1 MIDPPAN
8 EEKAV
13 SVCIQAGI
21 IPVMI
26 TATTNSQQK
35 AIAKQLH
42 NHLRQ
47 RRYLEWNKMAALSE
61 KSFQI
66 VVACLCVSTLNKKL
80 KIIKALQS
88 KDQFC
93 SDDR

>member
-1 MIDPPAN
+1 MIDPPEN

-13 SVCIQAGI
+13 SACIQAESSSNDYRHHEL
-21 IPVMI
+21 
-26 TATTNSQQK
+26 TAK

-66 VVACLCVSTLNKKL
+66 VVACLCVSTLNKN
-80 KIIKALQS
+80 
-88 KDQFC
+88 
-93 SDDR
+93 

>member
-1 MIDPPAN
+1 LLCHKRNASVVGTLNVEEIESSLTFIGFAGMIDPPRN

-13 SVCIQAGI
+13 SACIQAGI

-26 TATTNSQQK
+26 TGRPRTHSKSHCK
-35 AIAKQLH
+35 AGH

-66 VVACLCVSTLNKKL
+66 
-80 KIIKALQS
+80 
-88 KDQFC
+88 
-93 SDDR
+93 